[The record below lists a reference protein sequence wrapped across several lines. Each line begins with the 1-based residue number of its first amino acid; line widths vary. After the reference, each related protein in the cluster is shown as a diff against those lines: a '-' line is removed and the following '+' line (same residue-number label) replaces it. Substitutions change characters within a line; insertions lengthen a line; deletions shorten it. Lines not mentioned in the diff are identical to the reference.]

1 MYQVKRIDLKEN
13 IWNDERGWGISPIDA
28 AGVKR
33 DSLGSVHLAL
43 IKPGH
48 KRGNHYH
55 KNSTEWLLIFGGPAR
70 FFWRIY
76 NEDSIHEEILNE
88 GEPAL
93 FEIPPNVE
101 HTILN
106 NSRKNIYLMAFSD
119 SDKRDTMRSLL
130 A

>member
-1 MYQVKRIDLKEN
+1 MSHVRRIDLKGN
-13 IWNDERGWGISPIDA
+13 IWNDERGWGVSPIEA
-28 AGVKR
+28 AGVQR
-33 DSLGSVHLAL
+33 DLLGNIHLTL
-43 IKPGH
+43 IRPGC

-70 FFWRIY
+70 FFWRSY
-76 NEDSIHEEILNE
+76 NEDSIHEEIINE
-88 GEPAL
+88 TEPAL

-106 NSRKNIYLMAFSD
+106 DSRGNIYLMAFSD
-119 SDKRDTMRSLL
+119 SNERDTIRSIL